1 MKKLTIIMLIA
12 LLIPATTVLGQMRWQ
27 DQGGDRDFMFFQG
40 KGPGFDGPRMGQGMR
55 GHGQGP
61 HGIMGMADELGLTDD
76 QKDRLQKMALEN
88 QLDMVDKRAAVK
100 KAQIGLK
107 ALMLDDADE
116 GKVFAA
122 IDKVTGLKAE
132 IQKARFRHH
141 QQVKALLT
149 DEQVKKLKECRF
161 DSKEFHFMGKPG
173 RRGGMQRRV
182 IEIEVDD
189 D

>member
-12 LLIPATTVLGQMRWQ
+12 LLIPATTVLGQMRWH
-27 DQGGDRDFMFFQG
+27 DRDGSCDMLFFEGRGLGQGG
-40 KGPGFDGPRMGQGMR
+40 PGMGQGMR

-61 HGIMGMADELGLTDD
+61 HGIMAMAEELGLTDD

-88 QLDMVDKRAAVK
+88 QLEMVDKRAAVR

-107 ALMLDDADE
+107 ALMLDNANE
-116 GKVFAA
+116 GKVLAA
-122 IDKVTGLKAE
+122 IDEVARLKADVKK
-132 IQKARFRHH
+132 QQYRHR
-141 QQVKALLT
+141 QQMKALLT
-149 DEQVKKLKECRF
+149 DEQVKKLKNCRF
-161 DSKEFHFMGKPG
+161 QSREFNFMGKPG
-173 RRGGMQRRV
+173 KHGGMQRRI

>member
-12 LLIPATTVLGQMRWQ
+12 LMIPATTVLGQMRWH
-27 DQGGDRDFMFFQG
+27 DRDGSCDMLFFDGRGLGQGG
-40 KGPGFDGPRMGQGMR
+40 PGMGQGMR

-61 HGIMGMADELGLTDD
+61 MGIMAMADELGLTDD
-76 QKDRLQKMALEN
+76 QKDRLQKMALGN

-107 ALMLDDADE
+107 TLMLDNANE

-122 IDKVTGLKAE
+122 IDEVTRLKADV
-132 IQKARFRHH
+132 QKQQYRHR
-141 QQVKALLT
+141 QQMKALLT
-149 DEQVKKLKECRF
+149 DEQVKKLRECRF
-161 DSKEFHFMGKPG
+161 ESKEFHFMGKPG

>member
-12 LLIPATTVLGQMRWQ
+12 LMIPATTALGQMRWQ

-40 KGPGFDGPRMGQGMR
+40 KGSGFDGPGMGPRMR

-61 HGIMGMADELGLTDD
+61 HGIMAMAEELGLTDD
-76 QKDRLQKMALEN
+76 QKDRLQKMALGN
-88 QLDMVDKRAAVK
+88 QLEMVDKRAAVK

-107 ALMLDDADE
+107 ALMLDDANE
-116 GKVFAA
+116 GKVFAG
-122 IDKVTGLKAE
+122 IDEVARLKADVKK
-132 IQKARFRHH
+132 QQYRHR
-141 QQVKALLT
+141 QQMKALLT

-161 DSKEFHFMGKPG
+161 ESREFHFMGKPG